1 MGTANPAH
9 GPGETGVKRTMLWE
23 TRPKSRRAKP
33 RGIFLPR
40 AGTRPATDR
49 ARARALTFPVGCDR
63 MRGDKIEEK
72 AMKETS
78 GAC

>member
-9 GPGETGVKRTMLWE
+9 ATGKSGGTAQVGT

-40 AGTRPATDR
+40 AGTRRATDR

-63 MRGDKIEEK
+63 MRGDKTEEK

>member
-9 GPGETGVKRTMLWE
+9 AAGKSGGYRLGGDDPP
-23 TRPKSRRAKP
+23 PKSRRAKP

-40 AGTRPATDR
+40 AGTRTATDR

-72 AMKETS
+72 AMKETG